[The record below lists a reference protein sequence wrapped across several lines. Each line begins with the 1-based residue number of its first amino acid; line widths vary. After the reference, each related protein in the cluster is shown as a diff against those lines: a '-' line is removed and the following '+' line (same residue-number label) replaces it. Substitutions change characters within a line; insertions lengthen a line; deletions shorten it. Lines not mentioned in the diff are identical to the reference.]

1 MARQT
6 KTKPVFDVAKLRNA
20 AGAKV
25 FERGEDYHADGS
37 VDILTF
43 STSRVTAQ
51 VTGTQPYFVDLA
63 CNKGELSGSCSCP
76 AYVDHGFCKH
86 MVATGLA
93 ANDHV
98 PDDGPGDS
106 PDTIENVLRS
116 LDHEALVKLVIDI
129 ASSDPKALHAL
140 SLKTALMS
148 LADSD
153 APSLAK
159 KLKREI
165 KAATRVGEFVG
176 YDEVPAWAARIEDL
190 IDSIEGLLAKGHGA
204 LIMELADLLREQL
217 NDAYEVIDD
226 SDGQMGMLVSR
237 AMQLHL
243 AACRLARPDPV
254 QLAKDLFAREMADDF
269 GLEDTIETY
278 ADLLGDAGSKEME
291 RLAAEAWAKLRPP
304 RTGVDND
311 DDGAWSTHTQLAA
324 MLDRFA
330 AARGDL
336 QARIDIRKRDLSH
349 PGRYLDLAKLC
360 EEHGRTAEAIKWVE
374 DGLFIF
380 EDNHDD
386 RLVLYAA
393 DLFMRHGRADER
405 SALLWRAFARTP
417 SIDLHKKLVHN
428 LKGGSR
434 VKVTDR
440 AIELIKTR
448 KPDAGRPRF
457 QNDDDLVISIL
468 SSERRLDEAWALAAV
483 AKCTVY
489 CLEELAQASE
499 KSHPRQALDVHQ
511 RRVTRLVQ
519 AGGNLNYTEAQR
531 LIKRMRIIAE
541 QGGEADGQAAF
552 ESDLLAKHHAKRNF
566 IKLMSGDT
574 ATHRIRSEE
583 QEESAKSH
591 TGNRR

>member
-1 MARQT
+1 MSRQT
-6 KTKPVFDVAKLRNA
+6 KTKPVFEVSKLRSA

-43 STSRVTAQ
+43 SNSRVTAQ
-51 VTGTQPYFVDLA
+51 VSGSQPYFVDLA
-63 CNKGELSGSCSCP
+63 CNKGELSGFCSCP

-86 MVATGLA
+86 MVATGLT

-98 PDDGPGDS
+98 PDDGPGDR

-129 ASSDPKALHAL
+129 ASSDPKILHAL

-159 KLKREI
+159 KLKREV
-165 KAATRVGEFVG
+165 KAATRVGEYIG
-176 YDEVPAWAARIEDL
+176 YDEVPAWSARIEDL
-190 IDSIEGLLAKGHGA
+190 IDSIEGLLAKGHGQ
-204 LIMELADLLREQL
+204 LVMELADLLREQL
-217 NDAYEVIDD
+217 NNAFEAIDD
-226 SDGQMGMLVSR
+226 SNGQMGMLVGR

-243 AACRLARPDPV
+243 TACRIARPDPV

-278 ADLLGDAGSKEME
+278 ADLLGDSGRQEME
-291 RLAAEAWAKLRPP
+291 RLAMAAWAKLRPA
-304 RTGVDND
+304 RVGVDND
-311 DDGAWSTHTQLAA
+311 DDGAWSTSQLAT

-330 AARGDL
+330 ADRGDL

-349 PGRYLDLAKLC
+349 SGRYLDLAKLC
-360 EEHGRTAEAIKWVE
+360 EEHGRTDEAVKWVE

-380 EDNHDD
+380 EDNLDD

-393 DLFMRHGRADER
+393 DLFMLHGRADDR

-417 SIDLHKKLVHN
+417 SVDLHKKLVHN
-428 LKGGSR
+428 LKGDSR
-434 VKVTDR
+434 VQVTNR

-448 KPDAGRPRF
+448 KSDAGRPRF

-468 SSERRLDEAWALAAV
+468 SSERRLDEAWALAAA

-499 KSHPRQALDVHQ
+499 KSHPRQALQVHQ

-519 AGGNLNYTEAQR
+519 TGGNHNYAEAQR
-531 LIKRMRIIAE
+531 LIQRMRTIAE
-541 QGGEADGQAAF
+541 RGGEADGQATF
-552 ESDLLAKHHAKRNF
+552 ESGLLAKHHAKRNF
-566 IKLMSGDT
+566 IKLMSD
-574 ATHRIRSEE
+574 AARPQR
-583 QEESAKSH
+583 
-591 TGNRR
+591 

>member
-1 MARQT
+1 MLEAAIMAKQ
-6 KTKPVFDVAKLRNA
+6 KKAKPVFDVAKLRKA
-20 AGAKV
+20 AGNKV

-43 STSRVTAQ
+43 SNFRVTAQ
-51 VTGTQPYFVDLA
+51 VIGSQPYFVDLA

-86 MVATGLA
+86 MVATGLT
-93 ANDHV
+93 ANDHA
-98 PDDGPGDS
+98 PDDGVADS
-106 PDTIENVLRS
+106 PNTIENMLRS

-140 SLKTALMS
+140 SLKAALIS
-148 LADSD
+148 AADSD
-153 APSLAK
+153 IPSLAK

-176 YDEVPAWAARIEDL
+176 YDEVPAWAASVEDL

-204 LIMELADLLREQL
+204 LVMELADLLREHL
-217 NDAYEVIDD
+217 NDAFEAIDD
-226 SDGQMGMLVSR
+226 SNGQMGMLISR
-237 AMQLHL
+237 AIELHL
-243 AACRLARPDPV
+243 AACRIARPDPV

-269 GLEDTIETY
+269 GQEDTIETY
-278 ADLLGDAGSKEME
+278 ADLLGDAGRKEME
-291 RLAAEAWAKLRPP
+291 RLAAAAWAKIHPP
-304 RTGVDND
+304 RSGVDD
-311 DDGAWSTHTQLAA
+311 DDDAWSYPQLAA

-330 AARGDL
+330 ADRGDL

-360 EEHGRTAEAIKWVE
+360 EEHGRTEEAIKWVE

-380 EDNHDD
+380 EDNRDD

-393 DLFMRHGRADER
+393 DLFMRRGRADDR
-405 SALLWRAFARTP
+405 TALLWRAFARTP

-428 LKGGSR
+428 LKGESR
-434 VKVTDR
+434 VQVTDR
-440 AIELIKTR
+440 VIELIKTR
-448 KPDAGRPRF
+448 KPDAGRLRL
-457 QNDDDLVISIL
+457 QNDDDLVVSIL
-468 SSERRLDEAWALAAV
+468 SSERRLDEEWAFAAL
-483 AKCTVY
+483 AKCTIY

-499 KSHPRQALDVHQ
+499 KSHPRQALEVHQ
-511 RRVTRLVQ
+511 RRATRLVQ
-519 AGGNLNYTEAQR
+519 TGGNQSYEEAQR

-541 QGGEADGQAAF
+541 RGGETDGQAAF

-566 IKLMSGDT
+566 IKLMSDNT
-574 ATHRIRSEE
+574 ATHRIR
-583 QEESAKSH
+583 
-591 TGNRR
+591 R

>member
-6 KTKPVFDVAKLRNA
+6 KTKPVFDVAKLRDA
-20 AGAKV
+20 AGNKV
-25 FERGEDYHADGS
+25 FARGEEYHADGS

-43 STSRVTAQ
+43 SNSRVTAQ

-93 ANDHV
+93 ANDHD

-106 PDTIENVLRS
+106 PDTIENTLRS

-129 ASSDPKALHAL
+129 ARSDPKALHTL
-140 SLKTALMS
+140 SLKTALIS
-148 LADSD
+148 LANSD

-165 KAATRVGEFVG
+165 KAATRVGEFLA
-176 YDEVPAWAARIEDL
+176 YDEVPAWAARIEEL
-190 IDSIEGLLAKGHGA
+190 IDSIEGLLTKGHGA
-204 LIMELADLLREQL
+204 LVMELADLLREQL
-217 NDAYEVIDD
+217 NDAFEAIDD
-226 SDGQMGMLVSR
+226 SDGQMGTLVSR
-237 AMQLHL
+237 AIELHL
-243 AACRLARPDPV
+243 AACRLACPDPV
-254 QLAKDLFAREMADDF
+254 RLAKDLFAREMADDF

-278 ADLLGDAGSKEME
+278 ADLLGESGRQEME
-291 RLAAEAWAKLRPP
+291 RLATEAWTKMRVP
-304 RTGVDND
+304 RVGVDND
-311 DDGAWSTHTQLAA
+311 DDDAWSYPQLAT

-330 AARGDL
+330 ADRGDL
-336 QARIDIRKRDLSH
+336 QARIDIRKRDLSN

-360 EEHGRTAEAIKWVE
+360 EEHGRTDEAIKWVE
-374 DGLFIF
+374 DGLFVF
-380 EDNHDD
+380 EDNRDD
-386 RLVLYAA
+386 RLLLYAA
-393 DLFMRHGRADER
+393 DLFMRHGRADDR
-405 SALLWRAFARTP
+405 SALLWRAFARSP
-417 SIDLHKKLVHN
+417 SVDLHKKLIRN
-428 LKGGSR
+428 LKGDSR
-434 VKVTDR
+434 VQATDR

-448 KPDAGRPRF
+448 KPDAGRWRL
-457 QNDDDLVISIL
+457 QNDDDLVVSIL
-468 SSERRLDEAWALAAV
+468 SSERRLDEAWALANS

-499 KSHPRQALDVHQ
+499 KSHPRQALEVHQ

-519 AGGNLNYTEAQR
+519 TGGNHNYAEAQR
-531 LIKRMRIIAE
+531 LIKRMRIVAE

-566 IKLMSGDT
+566 VKLMSGDA
-574 ATHRIRSEE
+574 ATHRIR
-583 QEESAKSH
+583 
-591 TGNRR
+591 R

>member
-6 KTKPVFDVAKLRNA
+6 STKPVFDIAKLRAA
-20 AGAKV
+20 AGNKV
-25 FERGEDYHADGS
+25 FDRGEDYHADGS

-63 CNKGELSGSCSCP
+63 CKGGELSGSCSCP

-98 PDDGPGDS
+98 PDDDAADS
-106 PDTIENVLRS
+106 PGTIENVLRS

-140 SLKTALMS
+140 SLKTALIS

-165 KAATRVGEFVG
+165 KAATRVGEFMG
-176 YDEVPAWAARIEDL
+176 YNEVPAWAAGVEDL

-204 LIMELADLLREQL
+204 LVMELADLLREQL
-217 NDAYEVIDD
+217 NDAFEAIDD

-237 AMQLHL
+237 AMELHL
-243 AACRLARPDPV
+243 AACRLACPDPV
-254 QLAKDLFAREMADDF
+254 QLAKELFAREMADDF

-278 ADLLGDAGSKEME
+278 ADLLGDTGRQEME
-291 RLAAEAWAKLRPP
+291 RLATAAWAKIRAP
-304 RTGVDND
+304 RAGAEND
-311 DDGAWSTHTQLAA
+311 DDDDAWSTSQLAT

-330 AARGDL
+330 ADRGDL

-360 EEHGRTAEAIKWVE
+360 EEHGRTDEAIKWVE

-380 EDNHDD
+380 EDKLDD
-386 RLVLYAA
+386 RLVQYAA
-393 DLFMRHGRADER
+393 DLFMRHGRTDAR
-405 SALLWRAFARTP
+405 SALLWRAFARNP

-428 LKGGSR
+428 LKGDNR
-434 VKVTDR
+434 VQVTDR

-448 KPDAGRPRF
+448 KPDAGRPRL
-457 QNDDDLVISIL
+457 QNDDDLVVSIL
-468 SSERRLDEAWALAAV
+468 SSERRLDEAWVFAAS

-489 CLEELAQASE
+489 YLEELAQASE
-499 KSHPRQALDVHQ
+499 KSHPRQALQVHQ

-519 AGGNLNYTEAQR
+519 TGGNHNYAEAHR

-541 QGGEADGQAAF
+541 QGGEADSHATF

-566 IKLMSGDT
+566 IKLMADDT
-574 ATHRIRSEE
+574 VTHRIR
-583 QEESAKSH
+583 
-591 TGNRR
+591 R

>member
-1 MARQT
+1 MPEAPIMARQA
-6 KTKPVFDVAKLRNA
+6 KTTPVFDVAKLRNA

-43 STSRVTAQ
+43 SNSRVTAQ
-51 VTGTQPYFVDLA
+51 VTGSQPYFVDLA
-63 CNKGELSGSCSCP
+63 CNKGELSGFCSCP

-86 MVATGLA
+86 MVATGLT

-98 PDDGPGDS
+98 PDDGPGES

-116 LDHEALVKLVIDI
+116 LDHEALVKLVIEI
-129 ASSDPKALHAL
+129 ASSDPKALRAL
-140 SLKTALMS
+140 SLKTAMIS

-165 KAATRVGEFVG
+165 KAATRVGEFIG
-176 YDEVPAWAARIEDL
+176 YDEVPAWAARVEEL

-204 LIMELADLLREQL
+204 LVMELADLLREQL
-217 NDAYEVIDD
+217 NDAFEAIDD

-237 AMQLHL
+237 AMELHL

-254 QLAKDLFAREMADDF
+254 QLAKDLFTREMEDDF

-278 ADLLGDAGSKEME
+278 ADLLGDSGRQEME
-291 RLAAEAWAKLRPP
+291 RLATEAWTKMRPP
-304 RTGVDND
+304 RVGVDND
-311 DDGAWSTHTQLAA
+311 NDGAWSTHTQLAS

-330 AARGDL
+330 ANRGDL
-336 QARIDIRKRDLSH
+336 QARIDIRKRDLSN

-360 EEHGRTAEAIKWVE
+360 EEHGRTDEAIKWSE

-380 EDNHDD
+380 EDNRDD

-393 DLFMRHGRADER
+393 DLFMRHGRADDR
-405 SALLWRAFARTP
+405 LALLWRAFARNP

-428 LKGGSR
+428 LKGDSR
-434 VKVTDR
+434 VQVTNR

-448 KPDAGRPRF
+448 KPDAGRLRL
-457 QNDDDLVISIL
+457 QNDDDLVVSLL
-468 SSERRLDEAWALAAV
+468 SSEHRLDEAWAFAAS

-489 CLEELAQASE
+489 CVEELAQASE
-499 KSHPRQALDVHQ
+499 KSHPRQALEVHQ

-519 AGGNLNYTEAQR
+519 TGGNQNYAEAQR

-541 QGGEADGQAAF
+541 QGGEANGQATF

-566 IKLMSGDT
+566 IKLMSGEAAND
-574 ATHRIRSEE
+574 RIR
-583 QEESAKSH
+583 
-591 TGNRR
+591 R

>member
-1 MARQT
+1 MAKQT
-6 KTKPVFDVAKLRNA
+6 KTEPVFDVAKLRNA
-20 AGAKV
+20 AGSKV

-43 STSRVTAQ
+43 SGSRVTAQ

-63 CNKGELSGSCSCP
+63 CDKGELSGSCSCP

-86 MVATGLA
+86 MVATGLT

-98 PDDGPGDS
+98 PDATDS
-106 PDTIENVLRS
+106 PDTIENALRS
-116 LDHEALVKLVIDI
+116 LDHESLIKLVIDI
-129 ASSDPKALHAL
+129 ARSDPKALHAL
-140 SLKTALMS
+140 SLKTALIS

-165 KAATRVGEFVG
+165 KAATRVGEFIG
-176 YDEVPAWAARIEDL
+176 YDEVGPWAARVEDL
-190 IDSIEGLLAKGHGA
+190 IGSIEGLLTKGHGQMV
-204 LIMELADLLREQL
+204 MELADLLREQL
-217 NDAYEVIDD
+217 NDAFEAIDD

-237 AMQLHL
+237 AMELHL
-243 AACRLARPDPV
+243 AACRLVRPDPV
-254 QLAKDLFAREMADDF
+254 ELAKYLFAREMTDDF

-278 ADLLGDAGSKEME
+278 ADLLGDAGRQEME
-291 RLAAEAWAKLRPP
+291 RLAAAAWAKIRPP

-311 DDGAWSTHTQLAA
+311 DDGAWSTYPQLAT

-330 AARGDL
+330 ADRGDL
-336 QARIDIRKRDLSH
+336 QARIDIRKRDLSN

-360 EEHGRTAEAIKWVE
+360 EEHGRTDEAIKWVE

-380 EDNHDD
+380 EDNRDD
-386 RLVLYAA
+386 RLVHYAA
-393 DLFMRHGRADER
+393 DLFMRHGRADDR
-405 SALLWRAFARTP
+405 SALLWRAFARGP
-417 SIDLHKKLVHN
+417 SIDLHKKLVRN
-428 LKGGSR
+428 LKGDSR
-434 VKVTDR
+434 VQVTDR

-448 KPDAGRPRF
+448 RPDTGRLRL
-457 QNDDDLVISIL
+457 QNDDDLVVSVL
-468 SSERRLDEAWALAAV
+468 SSERRFDEAWAFAAS
-483 AKCTVY
+483 AKCTVV

-499 KSHPRQALDVHQ
+499 QSHPRQALEVHQ

-519 AGGNLNYTEAQR
+519 TGGNQSYEEAQR

-541 QGGEADGQAAF
+541 QGGEANGQATF

-574 ATHRIRSEE
+574 RPPR
-583 QEESAKSH
+583 
-591 TGNRR
+591 

>member
-1 MARQT
+1 MPEAAIMVRQT
-6 KTKPVFDVAKLRNA
+6 KTKPVFDVAKLRRA
-20 AGAKV
+20 AGNKV

-43 STSRVTAQ
+43 SNSRVTAQ

-63 CNKGELSGSCSCP
+63 CNKGELSGSCTCP

-86 MVATGLA
+86 MVAAGLT

-98 PDDGPGDS
+98 PDKGAADS

-129 ASSDPKALHAL
+129 VSSDPKALHAL

-165 KAATRVGEFVG
+165 KAATRVGEFIG
-176 YDEVPAWAARIEDL
+176 YDEVGPWAARIEDL

-204 LIMELADLLREQL
+204 LVMELADLLREQL
-217 NDAYEVIDD
+217 NDAFEAIDG

-237 AMQLHL
+237 AMKLHL
-243 AACRLARPDPV
+243 AACRLVRPDPV

-278 ADLLGDAGSKEME
+278 ADLLGDAGRKEME
-291 RLAAEAWAKLRPP
+291 RLAAAAWVKIRSPRSGIDNDGDEAWSA
-304 RTGVDND
+304 
-311 DDGAWSTHTQLAA
+311 SQLAA

-330 AARGDL
+330 ADRGDL

-360 EEHGRTAEAIKWVE
+360 EEHGRTHEAIKWVE
-374 DGLFIF
+374 DGLFVF
-380 EDNHDD
+380 EDNRDD

-393 DLFMRHGRADER
+393 DLFLRHGRKDER
-405 SALLWRAFARTP
+405 SALLWRAFARSP

-428 LKGGSR
+428 LKGDSR
-434 VKVTDR
+434 VQATDR
-440 AIELIKTR
+440 AIEVIKTR
-448 KPDAGRPRF
+448 KPDAGRGRL
-457 QNDDDLVISIL
+457 QNDDDLIVSIL
-468 SSERRLDEAWALAAV
+468 SSERRLDEAWVFATS

-499 KSHPRQALDVHQ
+499 KSHPRQALEVHQ

-519 AGGNLNYTEAQR
+519 TGGNQNYTEAHR
-531 LIKRMRIIAE
+531 LIKRLRIIAK
-541 QGGEADGQAAF
+541 QGGEAEGQATF

-574 ATHRIRSEE
+574 ATHRIR
-583 QEESAKSH
+583 K
-591 TGNRR
+591 

>member
-1 MARQT
+1 MPEAAIMTKQT
-6 KTKPVFDVAKLRNA
+6 KTKPVFEVAKLRKA
-20 AGAKV
+20 AGNKV

-43 STSRVTAQ
+43 SSSRVTAQ
-51 VTGTQPYFVDLA
+51 VTGSQPYFVDLA

-86 MVATGLA
+86 MVATGLT

-98 PDDGPGDS
+98 PDDGTADS
-106 PDTIENVLRS
+106 PNTIENMLRS
-116 LDHEALVKLVIDI
+116 LDHEALVKLVVDI

-140 SLKTALMS
+140 SLKAALIS

-165 KAATRVGEFVG
+165 KAATRVGEFIG
-176 YDEVPAWAARIEDL
+176 YDEVPAWAARVEDL

-204 LIMELADLLREQL
+204 LVMELADLLREQL
-217 NDAYEVIDD
+217 NDAFEAIDD
-226 SDGQMGMLVSR
+226 TDGQMGMLVSR
-237 AMQLHL
+237 VMELHL
-243 AACRLARPDPV
+243 AACRLAPPDPV
-254 QLAKDLFAREMADDF
+254 QLAKDLFAREMANDF

-278 ADLLGDAGSKEME
+278 ADLLGDSGRQEME
-291 RLAAEAWAKLRPP
+291 RLAASAWAKIRPP

-311 DDGAWSTHTQLAA
+311 DDGAWSTYPQLAT

-330 AARGDL
+330 ADRGDL

-360 EEHGRTAEAIKWVE
+360 EEHGRTDEAIKWVE

-380 EDNHDD
+380 EDNLDD
-386 RLVLYAA
+386 RLVHYAA
-393 DLFMRHGRADER
+393 DLFMRHGRADDR
-405 SALLWRAFARTP
+405 SALLWRAFTRGP

-428 LKGGSR
+428 LKGESR
-434 VKVTDR
+434 VQVTDR
-440 AIELIKTR
+440 VIELIKTR
-448 KPDAGRPRF
+448 KPDPRRWRL
-457 QNDDDLVISIL
+457 QNDDDLVVSIL
-468 SSERRLDEAWALAAV
+468 SSERRLDEAWAFATS

-499 KSHPRQALDVHQ
+499 KSHPRQALEIHQ

-519 AGGNLNYTEAQR
+519 TGGNQSSEEAQR

-574 ATHRIRSEE
+574 ATHRIR
-583 QEESAKSH
+583 
-591 TGNRR
+591 R

>member
-63 CNKGELSGSCSCP
+63 YSKGKLSGSCSCP

-98 PDDGPGDS
+98 RDDGAADS
-106 PDTIENVLRS
+106 PDTIENMLRS

-129 ASSDPKALHAL
+129 VSSDPKALHAL
-140 SLKTALMS
+140 SLKAALIS

-165 KAATRVGEFVG
+165 KAATRVGEFIG
-176 YDEVPAWAARIEDL
+176 YGEVPAWAARIEEL
-190 IDSIEGLLAKGHGA
+190 IDSIEGLLTKGHGQLA
-204 LIMELADLLREQL
+204 MELADLLREQL
-217 NDAYEVIDD
+217 NNAFEAIDD

-237 AMQLHL
+237 AIELHL
-243 AACRLARPDPV
+243 AACRLACPDPV

-269 GLEDTIETY
+269 GQEDTIETY
-278 ADLLGDAGSKEME
+278 ADLLGGAGRKEME
-291 RLAAEAWAKLRPP
+291 RLATAAWAKIRPP

-311 DDGAWSTHTQLAA
+311 DDGAWSYPQLAT

-330 AARGDL
+330 ADRGDL
-336 QARIDIRKRDLSH
+336 QARIDIRKRDLSN

-360 EEHGRTAEAIKWVE
+360 EDHGRTDEAIKWVE

-380 EDNHDD
+380 EDNRDD
-386 RLVLYAA
+386 RLVHYAA
-393 DLFMRHGRADER
+393 DLFLRHGRADSR
-405 SALLWRAFARTP
+405 SALLWRAFARSP

-428 LKGGSR
+428 LKGDRR
-434 VKVTDR
+434 VQVTDR

-448 KPDAGRPRF
+448 KPDTSWLRL
-457 QNDDDLVISIL
+457 QNDDDLVVSIL
-468 SSERRLDEAWALAAV
+468 SSERRLEEAWAFVAS

-499 KSHPRQALDVHQ
+499 KSHPRQALEVHQ

-519 AGGNLNYTEAQR
+519 TGGNQSYEEAQR
-531 LIKRMRIIAE
+531 LIKRMRTVAE
-541 QGGEADGQAAF
+541 QGGEAEGQAAF

-574 ATHRIRSEE
+574 ATHRIR
-583 QEESAKSH
+583 
-591 TGNRR
+591 R

>member
-1 MARQT
+1 MPEAAIMAKQT
-6 KTKPVFDVAKLRNA
+6 KTNPVFDVAKLRKA
-20 AGAKV
+20 AGDKV

-43 STSRVTAQ
+43 SNSRVTAQ

-63 CNKGELSGSCSCP
+63 CDQGELSGSCSCP

-86 MVATGLA
+86 MVATGLT

-98 PDDGPGDS
+98 PDAADS
-106 PDTIENVLRS
+106 PGTIENMLRS
-116 LDHEALVKLVIDI
+116 LDHAALVKLVIDI

-140 SLKTALMS
+140 SLKAALIT

-165 KAATRVGEFVG
+165 KAATRVGEFIG
-176 YDEVPAWAARIEDL
+176 YGEVPAWAARIEDL
-190 IDSIEGLLAKGHGA
+190 IDSIEGLLTKGHGA
-204 LIMELADLLREQL
+204 LVMELADLLREQL
-217 NDAYEVIDD
+217 NDAFEAIDD
-226 SDGQMGMLVSR
+226 SDGHMGMLVSR
-237 AMQLHL
+237 AIELHL
-243 AACRLARPDPV
+243 AACRLACPDPV

-269 GLEDTIETY
+269 GREDAIETY
-278 ADLLGDAGSKEME
+278 ADLLGDSGRQEME
-291 RLAAEAWAKLRPP
+291 RLAAAAWAKIHPP

-311 DDGAWSTHTQLAA
+311 DNGAWPYSQLAT

-330 AARGDL
+330 ADRGDL

-360 EEHGRTAEAIKWVE
+360 EEHGRTDQAIKWVE

-380 EDNHDD
+380 EDNRDD
-386 RLVLYAA
+386 RLMHYAA
-393 DLFMRHGRADER
+393 DLFIRHGRADDG
-405 SALLWRAFARTP
+405 SALLWQAFAQNP
-417 SIDLHKKLVHN
+417 SIDLHKKLVRN
-428 LKGGSR
+428 LKGDSR
-434 VKVTDR
+434 VRATDR

-448 KPDAGRPRF
+448 KPDAGRLRLR
-457 QNDDDLVISIL
+457 NDDDLVVSIL
-468 SSERRLDEAWALAAV
+468 SSERRLDEAWALAAS
-483 AKCTVY
+483 AKCTVH

-499 KSHPRQALDVHQ
+499 KSHPRQALEVHQ
-511 RRVTRLVQ
+511 RRVTGLVQ
-519 AGGNLNYTEAQR
+519 TAGNQSYEEAHR

-541 QGGEADGQAAF
+541 QGGAADGQAAF

-574 ATHRIRSEE
+574 ATPRIR
-583 QEESAKSH
+583 
-591 TGNRR
+591 R

>member
-43 STSRVTAQ
+43 SNSRVTAQ

-63 CNKGELSGSCSCP
+63 CNKGELSGFCSCP

-98 PDDGPGDS
+98 PDDGPGDG
-106 PDTIENVLRS
+106 PDTIENMLRS
-116 LDHEALVKLVIDI
+116 LDHEALVKLVIDV
-129 ASSDPKALHAL
+129 AGSDPKALHAL
-140 SLKTALMS
+140 SLKTALIS
-148 LADSD
+148 LANSD

-165 KAATRVGEFVG
+165 KAATRVGEFID

-204 LIMELADLLREQL
+204 LVMELADLLREQL
-217 NDAYEVIDD
+217 NDAFEAIDD
-226 SDGQMGMLVSR
+226 SNGQMGMLVSR

-278 ADLLGDAGSKEME
+278 ADLLGDRGRQEME
-291 RLAAEAWAKLRPP
+291 RLATAAWAKMRPP
-304 RTGVDND
+304 RVGVDND
-311 DDGAWSTHTQLAA
+311 DGGAWSTYPQLAA

-330 AARGDL
+330 ADRGDL
-336 QARIDIRKRDLSH
+336 QARIDIRKRDLSNS
-349 PGRYLDLAKLC
+349 GRYLDLAKLC
-360 EEHGRTAEAIKWVE
+360 EEHGRTDEAIKWVE

-380 EDNHDD
+380 EDNRDD
-386 RLVLYAA
+386 RLLHYAA
-393 DLFMRHGRADER
+393 DLFMRHGRADDR
-405 SALLWRAFARTP
+405 SALLWRAFARSP
-417 SIDLHKKLVHN
+417 SIDLYKKLVHN
-428 LKGGSR
+428 LTGDSR
-434 VKVTDR
+434 VQVTDR

-448 KPDAGRPRF
+448 KSDAGRWRL
-457 QNDDDLVISIL
+457 QNDDDLVVSIL
-468 SSERRLDEAWALAAV
+468 SSERRLDEAWAFATA

-499 KSHPRQALDVHQ
+499 KSHPRQALEVHQ

-519 AGGNLNYTEAQR
+519 TGGNQSYAEAER
-531 LIKRMRIIAE
+531 LIRRMRTVAE
-541 QGGEADGQAAF
+541 QGGEASGQAAF
-552 ESDLLAKHHAKRNF
+552 ESDLLANHHAKRNF
-566 IKLMSGDT
+566 VKLMSGDT
-574 ATHRIRSEE
+574 ATQRI
-583 QEESAKSH
+583 
-591 TGNRR
+591 

>member
-1 MARQT
+1 MPEAAIMAKQT
-6 KTKPVFDVAKLRNA
+6 KTKPVFDVAKLRKA
-20 AGAKV
+20 AGNKV

-43 STSRVTAQ
+43 SNSRVTAQ

-63 CNKGELSGSCSCP
+63 CNKGEPSGFCSCP
-76 AYVDHGFCKH
+76 AYVDQGFCKH
-86 MVATGLA
+86 MVATALT
-93 ANDHV
+93 ANNHV
-98 PDDGPGDS
+98 PDDGAADS

-116 LDHEALVKLVIDI
+116 LDHEALVKIVIEI

-140 SLKTALMS
+140 SLKTAMIS

-153 APSLAK
+153 APALAK

-165 KAATRVGEFVG
+165 KAATRVGEFIG
-176 YDEVPAWAARIEDL
+176 YDEVPAWTARVEDL
-190 IDSIEGLLAKGHGA
+190 IVSIEGLLAKGHSA
-204 LIMELADLLREQL
+204 LVMELADLLREQL
-217 NDAYEVIDD
+217 NDAFEAFDD
-226 SDGQMGMLVSR
+226 SEGQMGMLLSR

-243 AACRLARPDPV
+243 AGCRLARPDPV
-254 QLAKDLFAREMADDF
+254 QLAKDLFAREMVDDF

-278 ADLLGDAGSKEME
+278 ADLLGDSGRQEME
-291 RLAAEAWAKLRPP
+291 RLAAAAWAKLRPP
-304 RTGVDND
+304 RVGVGND
-311 DDGAWSTHTQLAA
+311 DDGTWSAYPQLAT

-330 AARGDL
+330 AHRGDL
-336 QARIDIRKRDLSH
+336 QARIDIRKRDLSN

-360 EEHGRTAEAIKWVE
+360 EEHGRTDEAIKWVE
-374 DGLFIF
+374 DGLFMF
-380 EDNHDD
+380 EDKLDD

-393 DLFMRHGRADER
+393 DLFMRHGRADDR
-405 SALLWRAFARTP
+405 SALLWRAFARSP

-428 LKGGSR
+428 LKGDSR
-434 VKVTDR
+434 VQVTDR

-448 KPDAGRPRF
+448 KPDAGRRRF
-457 QNDDDLVISIL
+457 LNDEDLVVSIL
-468 SSERRLDEAWALAAV
+468 SSERRLDEAWAFAAS

-499 KSHPRQALDVHQ
+499 KSHPRQALEVHQ
-511 RRVTRLVQ
+511 RHVTRLVQ
-519 AGGNLNYTEAQR
+519 TGGNHNYAEAQR

-541 QGGEADGQAAF
+541 QGGESNGQATF

-574 ATHRIRSEE
+574 AADRIR
-583 QEESAKSH
+583 
-591 TGNRR
+591 R

>member
-1 MARQT
+1 MAKQT
-6 KTKPVFDVAKLRNA
+6 KTEPVFDVAKLRNA
-20 AGAKV
+20 AGSKV

-43 STSRVTAQ
+43 SGSRVTAQ

-63 CNKGELSGSCSCP
+63 CDKGELSGSCSCP

-86 MVATGLA
+86 LVATGLT

-98 PDDGPGDS
+98 PDATDS
-106 PDTIENVLRS
+106 PDTIENALRS
-116 LDHEALVKLVIDI
+116 LDHESLVKLVIDI
-129 ASSDPKALHAL
+129 ARSDPKALHAL
-140 SLKTALMS
+140 SLKTALIS

-165 KAATRVGEFVG
+165 KAATRVGEFIG
-176 YDEVPAWAARIEDL
+176 YDEVGPWAARVEDL
-190 IDSIEGLLAKGHGA
+190 VDSIEGLLTKGHGQMV
-204 LIMELADLLREQL
+204 MELADLLREQL
-217 NDAYEVIDD
+217 NDAFEAIDD

-237 AMQLHL
+237 AMELHL
-243 AACRLARPDPV
+243 AACRLVRPDPV
-254 QLAKDLFAREMADDF
+254 ELAKDLFAREMTDDF

-278 ADLLGDAGSKEME
+278 ADLLGDAGRQEME
-291 RLAAEAWAKLRPP
+291 RLAAAAWAKIRPP

-311 DDGAWSTHTQLAA
+311 DDGAWSTYPQLAT

-330 AARGDL
+330 ADRGDL
-336 QARIDIRKRDLSH
+336 QARIDIRKRDLSN

-360 EEHGRTAEAIKWVE
+360 EEHGRTDEAIKWVE

-380 EDNHDD
+380 EDNRDD
-386 RLVLYAA
+386 RLVHYAA
-393 DLFMRHGRADER
+393 DLFMRHGRADDR
-405 SALLWRAFARTP
+405 SALLWRAFARGP
-417 SIDLHKKLVHN
+417 SIDLHKKLVRN
-428 LKGGSR
+428 LKGDSR
-434 VKVTDR
+434 VQVTDR

-448 KPDAGRPRF
+448 RPDTGRLRL
-457 QNDDDLVISIL
+457 QNDDDLVVSVL
-468 SSERRLDEAWALAAV
+468 SSERRFDEAWAFAAS
-483 AKCTVY
+483 AKCTVV

-499 KSHPRQALDVHQ
+499 QSHPRQVLEVHQ

-519 AGGNLNYTEAQR
+519 TGGNQSYEEAQR

-541 QGGEADGQAAF
+541 QGGEANGQATF

-574 ATHRIRSEE
+574 RPPR
-583 QEESAKSH
+583 
-591 TGNRR
+591 

>member
-1 MARQT
+1 MAKQT
-6 KTKPVFDVAKLRNA
+6 KTKPVFDVTKLRKA
-20 AGAKV
+20 AGNKI

-43 STSRVTAQ
+43 SNSRVTAQ

-63 CNKGELSGSCSCP
+63 CNKGELSGFCSCP

-86 MVATGLA
+86 MVATGLT

-98 PDDGPGDS
+98 PDDGAADS

-116 LDHEALVKLVIDI
+116 LDHEALVKLVIEI
-129 ASSDPKALHAL
+129 ASSDPKALRAL
-140 SLKTALMS
+140 SLKTAMIS

-165 KAATRVGEFVG
+165 KAATHIGEFIG
-176 YDEVPAWAARIEDL
+176 YDEVPAWAARVEDL
-190 IDSIEGLLAKGHGA
+190 IDSIEGLLSKGHGA
-204 LIMELADLLREQL
+204 LVMELGDLLREQL
-217 NDAYEVIDD
+217 NDAFEAIDD

-237 AMQLHL
+237 TMELHF

-278 ADLLGDAGSKEME
+278 ADLLGDSGRQEME
-291 RLAAEAWAKLRPP
+291 RLATTAWAKLRPP
-304 RTGVDND
+304 RVGVDND
-311 DDGAWSTHTQLAA
+311 DGTWSAYPQLAT

-330 AARGDL
+330 ADRGDL
-336 QARIDIRKRDLSH
+336 QARIDIRKRDLSN
-349 PGRYLDLAKLC
+349 PGRYLELAKLC
-360 EEHGRTAEAIKWVE
+360 EEHGRTDEAIKWVE

-380 EDNHDD
+380 EDNRDD

-393 DLFMRHGRADER
+393 DLFLRHDRADDR
-405 SALLWRAFARTP
+405 SALLWRAFARSP
-417 SIDLHKKLVHN
+417 SADLHKKLVHN
-428 LKGGSR
+428 LKGNSR
-434 VKVTDR
+434 VQVTDR
-440 AIELIKTR
+440 AIERIKTR
-448 KPDAGRPRF
+448 KPDAGRSRF
-457 QNDDDLVISIL
+457 QNDDDLVVFIL
-468 SSERRLDEAWALAAV
+468 SSERRLDEAWTFAAT
-483 AKCTVY
+483 AKCSVY

-499 KSHPRQALDVHQ
+499 KSHPRQALEVHQ

-519 AGGNLNYTEAQR
+519 AGVNQNYAEAQQ
-531 LIKRMRIIAE
+531 LIKRMRITAE
-541 QGGEADGQAAF
+541 QGGEANGQAAF

-566 IKLMSGDT
+566 IKLMSGET
-574 ATHRIRSEE
+574 ANDRIR
-583 QEESAKSH
+583 
-591 TGNRR
+591 R

>member
-6 KTKPVFDVAKLRNA
+6 KTKPVFEVAKLRTA

-25 FERGEDYHADGS
+25 FERGEDYYADGS

-63 CNKGELSGSCSCP
+63 YSKGKLSGSCSCP

-86 MVATGLA
+86 MVATGLM

-98 PDDGPGDS
+98 LGQPAETDS

-129 ASSDPKALHAL
+129 AGSDPKALHAL
-140 SLKTALMS
+140 SLKTAMIS
-148 LADSD
+148 PADSD
-153 APSLAK
+153 VPSLAK

-165 KAATRVGEFVG
+165 KAATRVGEFIG
-176 YDEVPAWAARIEDL
+176 YDEVSAWAARVEDL
-190 IDSIEGLLAKGHGA
+190 IDSIEGLLAKGHSA
-204 LIMELADLLREQL
+204 LVMELADLLREQL
-217 NDAYEVIDD
+217 NDAFEAIDD

-243 AACRLARPDPV
+243 AACRLACPDPV
-254 QLAKDLFAREMADDF
+254 QLAKDLFAREMADD
-269 GLEDTIETY
+269 LEDTIETY
-278 ADLLGDAGSKEME
+278 ADLLGDSGRQEME
-291 RLAAEAWAKLRPP
+291 RLASAAWAKLRPP

-311 DDGAWSTHTQLAA
+311 DDGAWSTYPQLAT

-330 AARGDL
+330 ADRGDL
-336 QARIDIRKRDLSH
+336 QARIDIRKRDLSN

-360 EEHGRTAEAIKWVE
+360 EEHGRTDEAIKWVE

-380 EDNHDD
+380 EDSRDD
-386 RLVLYAA
+386 RFVLYAA
-393 DLFMRHGRADER
+393 DLFMRHGRAHDR
-405 SALLWRAFARTP
+405 SALLWRAFARSP

-428 LKGGSR
+428 LKGESR
-434 VKVTDR
+434 VQVTDR
-440 AIELIKTR
+440 AIELIRTR
-448 KPDAGRPRF
+448 KPDTGRPRF

-468 SSERRLDEAWALAAV
+468 SSERRLDEAWTLAAS
-483 AKCTVY
+483 AKCTLY

-499 KSHPRQALDVHQ
+499 KSHPRQALEVHQ

-519 AGGNLNYTEAQR
+519 TGGNQNYAEAQR
-531 LIKRMRIIAE
+531 LIKRMRIIAK
-541 QGGEADGQAAF
+541 QGGEANGQATF

-566 IKLMSGDT
+566 IKLMSGET
-574 ATHRIRSEE
+574 AAHRIQR
-583 QEESAKSH
+583 
-591 TGNRR
+591 

>member
-1 MARQT
+1 MCSRALSPEYSTRRRSTKRNLRMYHGAGTNHGSATALSRSMSEALIVARQT

-165 KAATRVGEFVG
+165 KAATRVGEFIDS
-176 YDEVPAWAARIEDL
+176 DELPAWAARVEDL

-204 LIMELADLLREQL
+204 LVMELADLLREQL
-217 NDAYEVIDD
+217 NDAFEAIDD
-226 SDGQMGMLVSR
+226 SD
-237 AMQLHL
+237 
-243 AACRLARPDPV
+243 D
-254 QLAKDLFAREMADDF
+254 
-269 GLEDTIETY
+269 
-278 ADLLGDAGSKEME
+278 
-291 RLAAEAWAKLRPP
+291 
-304 RTGVDND
+304 
-311 DDGAWSTHTQLAA
+311 
-324 MLDRFA
+324 
-330 AARGDL
+330 
-336 QARIDIRKRDLSH
+336 
-349 PGRYLDLAKLC
+349 
-360 EEHGRTAEAIKWVE
+360 
-374 DGLFIF
+374 
-380 EDNHDD
+380 
-386 RLVLYAA
+386 
-393 DLFMRHGRADER
+393 
-405 SALLWRAFARTP
+405 
-417 SIDLHKKLVHN
+417 
-428 LKGGSR
+428 
-434 VKVTDR
+434 
-440 AIELIKTR
+440 
-448 KPDAGRPRF
+448 
-457 QNDDDLVISIL
+457 
-468 SSERRLDEAWALAAV
+468 
-483 AKCTVY
+483 
-489 CLEELAQASE
+489 
-499 KSHPRQALDVHQ
+499 
-511 RRVTRLVQ
+511 
-519 AGGNLNYTEAQR
+519 
-531 LIKRMRIIAE
+531 
-541 QGGEADGQAAF
+541 
-552 ESDLLAKHHAKRNF
+552 
-566 IKLMSGDT
+566 
-574 ATHRIRSEE
+574 
-583 QEESAKSH
+583 
-591 TGNRR
+591 

>member
-1 MARQT
+1 MPEAAIMAKQA

-43 STSRVTAQ
+43 SNSRVTAQ

-63 CNKGELSGSCSCP
+63 CNEGELSGYCSCP
-76 AYVDHGFCKH
+76 AYIDRGFCKH

-98 PDDGPGDS
+98 PDDGAADN

-129 ASSDPKALHAL
+129 ARSDPKALHAL
-140 SLKTALMS
+140 SLKTALIS

-165 KAATRVGEFVG
+165 KAATRVGEFLG
-176 YDEVPAWAARIEDL
+176 YDEVPAWAARIEEL
-190 IDSIEGLLAKGHGA
+190 IDSIDGLLAKGHGA
-204 LIMELADLLREQL
+204 LVMELADLLREQL
-217 NDAYEVIDD
+217 NDAFEAIDD

-237 AMQLHL
+237 AMELHL

-254 QLAKDLFAREMADDF
+254 QLAKALFAREMADDF

-278 ADLLGDAGSKEME
+278 ADLLGDAGRQEME
-291 RLAAEAWAKLRPP
+291 RLAVAAWAKIRPP
-304 RTGVDND
+304 RTGADND
-311 DDGAWSTHTQLAA
+311 DDGAWSTYPQLAT

-330 AARGDL
+330 ADRGDL

-349 PGRYLDLAKLC
+349 PGKYLDLAKLC
-360 EEHGRTAEAIKWVE
+360 EEHGRTDEAIKWIE

-380 EDNHDD
+380 EDYRDD
-386 RLVLYAA
+386 RFVLYAA
-393 DLFMRHGRADER
+393 DLFMRHGRADDR
-405 SALLWRAFARTP
+405 SALLWRAFARSP

-428 LKGGSR
+428 LKGDNR
-434 VKVTDR
+434 VQVTDR

-448 KPDAGRPRF
+448 KPDAGRPRL
-457 QNDDDLVISIL
+457 QNDDDLVVAIL
-468 SSERRLDEAWALAAV
+468 SSERRLDEAWTLAAS

-499 KSHPRQALDVHQ
+499 KSHPRQALVVHQ
-511 RRVTRLVQ
+511 RRVARLVQ
-519 AGGNLNYTEAQR
+519 TGSNQNYEEAHR
-531 LIKRMRIIAE
+531 LIKRMRIVAE
-541 QGGEADGQAAF
+541 QGGEANGQAMF
-552 ESDLLAKHHAKRNF
+552 EGDLLAKHHAKRNF
-566 IKLMSGDT
+566 IKLMSAD
-574 ATHRIRSEE
+574 ARPQR
-583 QEESAKSH
+583 
-591 TGNRR
+591 

>member
-6 KTKPVFDVAKLRNA
+6 TTKPVFDVGKLRIA
-20 AGAKV
+20 AGNKV

-43 STSRVTAQ
+43 SNSRVTAQ

-63 CNKGELSGSCSCP
+63 CKGDELSGFCSCP

-86 MVATGLA
+86 MVATGLT

-98 PDDGPGDS
+98 PDNGAADS

-140 SLKTALMS
+140 SLKTALIS

-165 KAATRVGEFVG
+165 RAATRVGEFVD
-176 YDEVPAWAARIEDL
+176 YDEVPAWAARIDDL

-204 LIMELADLLREQL
+204 LVMELADLLREQL
-217 NDAYEVIDD
+217 NDAFEAIDD

-237 AMQLHL
+237 AMELHL

-254 QLAKDLFAREMADDF
+254 QLAKDLFARQMEDDF

-278 ADLLGDAGSKEME
+278 ADLLGDAGRQEME
-291 RLAAEAWAKLRPP
+291 RLATKAWAKIRPP
-304 RTGVDND
+304 RNGVDND
-311 DDGAWSTHTQLAA
+311 DDGAWSTYPQLAA
-324 MLDRFA
+324 MLDRLA
-330 AARGDL
+330 ADRGDL
-336 QARIDIRKRDLSH
+336 QARIDIRKRDLSR

-360 EEHGRTAEAIKWVE
+360 EEHGRTDDAVKWVE

-380 EDNHDD
+380 EDNLDGA
-386 RLVLYAA
+386 LVLYAA
-393 DLFMRHGRADER
+393 DLFMRQGRADDR
-405 SALLWRAFARTP
+405 SALLWRAFARGP
-417 SIDLHKKLVHN
+417 SIELHKKLVHN
-428 LKGGSR
+428 LKGDSR
-434 VKVTDR
+434 VQVTDR
-440 AIELIKTR
+440 AIEMIKTR
-448 KPDAGRPRF
+448 KLDAGRPRF
-457 QNDDDLVISIL
+457 QNDDDLVVSIL
-468 SSERRLDEAWALAAV
+468 SSERRLDEAWAFAAT

-489 CLEELAQASE
+489 CLEELAQGSE
-499 KSHPRQALDVHQ
+499 KSHPRQALQVHQ
-511 RRVTRLVQ
+511 RRVTGLVQ
-519 AGGNLNYTEAQR
+519 TGGNHSYAEAHR

-541 QGGEADGQAAF
+541 QGGETDGQVAF
-552 ESDLLAKHHAKRNF
+552 ESDLLARHHAKRNF
-566 IKLMSGDT
+566 IKLMSGDP
-574 ATHRIRSEE
+574 ATHPAPR
-583 QEESAKSH
+583 
-591 TGNRR
+591 

>member
-1 MARQT
+1 MAKQT
-6 KTKPVFDVAKLRNA
+6 KTKPVFDVAKLRIA
-20 AGAKV
+20 AGNKV

-43 STSRVTAQ
+43 SNSRVTAQ
-51 VTGTQPYFVDLA
+51 VTGTKPYFVDLA
-63 CNKGELSGSCSCP
+63 CKAGELSGFCSCP
-76 AYVDHGFCKH
+76 AYVDHGLCKH
-86 MVATGLA
+86 MVATGLT

-98 PDDGPGDS
+98 PEDGATDS

-116 LDHEALVKLVIDI
+116 LDHEALVKLVIDM

-140 SLKTALMS
+140 TLKTALIS

-176 YDEVPAWAARIEDL
+176 YDEVPAWAARIDDL

-204 LIMELADLLREQL
+204 LVMELADLLREQL
-217 NDAYEVIDD
+217 NGAFEAIDD

-237 AMQLHL
+237 AMDLHL

-254 QLAKDLFAREMADDF
+254 RLAKDLFVRQMEDDF

-278 ADLLGDAGSKEME
+278 ADLLGDSGRREME
-291 RLAAEAWAKLRPP
+291 RLAAAAWARIRPP
-304 RTGVDND
+304 RIGVDTD
-311 DDGAWSTHTQLAA
+311 DHGAWSTYPQLAA
-324 MLDRFA
+324 MLDRLA
-330 AARGDL
+330 ADRGDV
-336 QARIDIRKRDLSH
+336 QARIDIRKRDLSR

-360 EEHGRTAEAIKWVE
+360 EEHGRTDDAIKWVE

-380 EDNHDD
+380 EDNLDD
-386 RLVLYAA
+386 ALVLYAA
-393 DLFMRHGRADER
+393 DLFMRHGRTDDC
-405 SALLWRAFARTP
+405 SALLWRAFARSP
-417 SIDLHKKLVHN
+417 SIDLHNKLVHN
-428 LKGGSR
+428 LKGDRR
-434 VKVTDR
+434 VQVTDR

-457 QNDDDLVISIL
+457 QNHDDLVVSIL
-468 SSERRLDEAWALAAV
+468 SNECRLDEAWAFATT

-489 CLEELAQASE
+489 CLEELAQGSE
-499 KSHPRQALDVHQ
+499 KSHPGQALQVHQ
-511 RRVTRLVQ
+511 RRVIMLVQ
-519 AGGNLNYTEAQR
+519 TGGNHSYAEAHR
-531 LIKRMRIIAE
+531 LIKRMRTIAE
-541 QGGEADGQAAF
+541 HGGETDGQVAF

-566 IKLMSGDT
+566 IKLMS
-574 ATHRIRSEE
+574 
-583 QEESAKSH
+583 ESLAKD
-591 TGNRR
+591 

>member
-1 MARQT
+1 MPEAAIMAKQT
-6 KTKPVFDVAKLRNA
+6 KTKPVFDVAKLRER
-20 AGAKV
+20 AGNKV

-43 STSRVTAQ
+43 SNSRVTAQ

-63 CNKGELSGSCSCP
+63 CNKGELSGFCSCP
-76 AYVDHGFCKH
+76 AYVEQGFCKH

-98 PDDGPGDS
+98 PDDSAADS

-129 ASSDPKALHAL
+129 ASSDPKTLHAL
-140 SLKTALMS
+140 SLKTALIS
-148 LADSD
+148 LADND

-165 KAATRVGEFVG
+165 KAATRVGEFID
-176 YDEVPAWAARIEDL
+176 YEEVPAWAARVEDL
-190 IDSIEGLLAKGHGA
+190 IDSIEGLLTKGHGA
-204 LIMELADLLREQL
+204 LVMELADLLREQL
-217 NDAYEVIDD
+217 NDAFEAIDD
-226 SDGQMGMLVSR
+226 SDGHMGTLVSR
-237 AMQLHL
+237 AMELHL

-254 QLAKDLFAREMADDF
+254 HLAKDLFAREMADDF
-269 GLEDTIETY
+269 GLEDAIETY
-278 ADLLGDAGSKEME
+278 ADLLGDCGRQEME
-291 RLAAEAWAKLRPP
+291 RLAAQAWAKIRPP

-311 DDGAWSTHTQLAA
+311 DDGAGSNYPRLAA

-330 AARGDL
+330 ADRGDL

-360 EEHGRTAEAIKWVE
+360 EEHGRTDEAIKWVE

-380 EDNHDD
+380 EDNLDS
-386 RLVLYAA
+386 RLVPYGA
-393 DLFMRHGRADER
+393 DLFMRHGRADDR
-405 SALLWRAFARTP
+405 SALLWRAFARSP

-428 LKGGSR
+428 LKGDSR
-434 VKVTDR
+434 VQATDR

-448 KPDAGRPRF
+448 KPDAGRLRL
-457 QNDDDLVISIL
+457 QNDDDLVVSIL
-468 SSERRLDEAWALAAV
+468 CSERGFDEAWAFTAS

-499 KSHPRQALDVHQ
+499 KSHPRQALQVHQ

-519 AGGNLNYTEAQR
+519 TGGNQSYEEAQR

-541 QGGEADGQAAF
+541 QGGQADGQATF

-566 IKLMSGDT
+566 IKLMSGD
-574 ATHRIRSEE
+574 
-583 QEESAKSH
+583 
-591 TGNRR
+591 

>member
-1 MARQT
+1 MTKQK
-6 KTKPVFDVAKLRNA
+6 KTKPVFDVAKLRKA
-20 AGAKV
+20 AGNKV
-25 FERGEDYHADGS
+25 FERGENYHADGS

-43 STSRVTAQ
+43 SNSRVTAQ
-51 VTGTQPYFVDLA
+51 VIGTQPYFVDLT

-86 MVATGLA
+86 MVATGLT

-98 PDDGPGDS
+98 PDDGAADS

-140 SLKTALMS
+140 SLKTALIS

-176 YDEVPAWAARIEDL
+176 YNEVPAWAARIEEL
-190 IDSIEGLLAKGHGA
+190 VDSIEGLLAKGHGA
-204 LIMELADLLREQL
+204 LVMELADLLREQL
-217 NDAYEVIDD
+217 NNAFEAIDD

-237 AMQLHL
+237 AIELHL
-243 AACRLARPDPV
+243 AACRLACPDPV

-278 ADLLGDAGSKEME
+278 ADLLGDAGRKEME
-291 RLAAEAWAKLRPP
+291 RLAAAAWAKIRPS
-304 RTGVDND
+304 RTGVDNED
-311 DDGAWSTHTQLAA
+311 DDDDSARSYPQLAA

-330 AARGDL
+330 ADRGDL
-336 QARIDIRKRDLSH
+336 QARIDIRKRDLSN
-349 PGRYLDLAKLC
+349 PGGYLDLAKLC
-360 EEHGRTAEAIKWVE
+360 EEHGRTDEAIKWVE
-374 DGLFIF
+374 DGLFMF
-380 EDNHDD
+380 EDNLDD

-393 DLFMRHGRADER
+393 DLFLRHGRADDR
-405 SALLWRAFARTP
+405 SALLWRAFARGP

-428 LKGGSR
+428 LKGDNR
-434 VKVTDR
+434 IRMTDR
-440 AIELIKTR
+440 AIELIRTR

-457 QNDDDLVISIL
+457 QNDDDLVVSIL
-468 SSERRLDEAWALAAV
+468 SSERRLDEAWAFAAS
-483 AKCTVY
+483 AKCTAY
-489 CLEELAQASE
+489 CVEELAQASE
-499 KSHPRQALDVHQ
+499 RSHPRQALEVHQ
-511 RRVTRLVQ
+511 RRVIRLVQ
-519 AGGNLNYTEAQR
+519 TGGNHNYAEAQR

-541 QGGEADGQAAF
+541 RGGETDGQAAF

-566 IKLMSGDT
+566 IKLMSGG
-574 ATHRIRSEE
+574 AWPPR
-583 QEESAKSH
+583 
-591 TGNRR
+591 

>member
-1 MARQT
+1 MAKQT
-6 KTKPVFDVAKLRNA
+6 KTKPVFDVVKLREA
-20 AGAKV
+20 AGNKT

-43 STSRVTAQ
+43 SNSHVTAQ

-86 MVATGLA
+86 MVATGLT
-93 ANDHV
+93 ANDQV
-98 PDDGPGDS
+98 PDDVPGDS
-106 PDTIENVLRS
+106 PGTIENVLRS
-116 LDHEALVKLVIDI
+116 LDHEALVKIIIDI
-129 ASSDPKALHAL
+129 ASSDPKALRAL
-140 SLKTALMS
+140 SLKTALIS

-165 KAATRVGEFVG
+165 KAATRVGEFIG
-176 YDEVPAWAARIEDL
+176 YDEVPAWAARIEEL
-190 IDSIEGLLAKGHGA
+190 IDSIEGLLTKGHGQ
-204 LIMELADLLREQL
+204 LVMELADLLREQL
-217 NDAYEVIDD
+217 NNAFEAIDD
-226 SDGQMGMLVSR
+226 FDGQMGALVSR
-237 AMQLHL
+237 AIELHL

-254 QLAKDLFAREMADDF
+254 RLAKDLFAREMADDF
-269 GLEDTIETY
+269 GLDDTIESY
-278 ADLLGDAGSKEME
+278 ADILGESGRQEME
-291 RLAAEAWAKLRPP
+291 RLATAAWAKIHAP
-304 RTGVDND
+304 RNGIDND
-311 DDGAWSTHTQLAA
+311 DDGAWSTSQLAT

-330 AARGDL
+330 ADRGDL
-336 QARIDIRKRDLSH
+336 QARIDIRKRDLSN
-349 PGRYLDLAKLC
+349 PGRYLDIAKLC
-360 EEHGRTAEAIKWVE
+360 EENGRKDEAIKWVE

-380 EDNHDD
+380 EDNRDD
-386 RLVLYAA
+386 GLVHYAA
-393 DLFMRHGRADER
+393 DLFMRHDRAEDR
-405 SALLWRAFARTP
+405 SALLWRAFARSP

-428 LKGGSR
+428 LRGDSR
-434 VKVTDR
+434 AQVTDR

-448 KPDAGRPRF
+448 KPDVGRLHL
-457 QNDDDLVISIL
+457 QNDDDIVVSIL
-468 SSERRLDEAWALAAV
+468 SDERRLDEAWAFAAS

-499 KSHPRQALDVHQ
+499 KSHPRQALGIHQ

-519 AGGNLNYTEAQR
+519 TGGNQSYEEAQR

-541 QGGEADGQAAF
+541 HGGEASGQAAF

-574 ATHRIRSEE
+574 ATQRIR
-583 QEESAKSH
+583 
-591 TGNRR
+591 R